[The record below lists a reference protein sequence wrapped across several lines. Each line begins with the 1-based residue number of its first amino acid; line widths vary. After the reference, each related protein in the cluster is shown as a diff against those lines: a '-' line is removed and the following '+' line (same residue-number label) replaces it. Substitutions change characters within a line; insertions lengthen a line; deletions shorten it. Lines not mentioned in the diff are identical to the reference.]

1 MKYLSLLAFVFIQSA
16 LAAPGEQGPITDL
29 LFPVINFSIIFTLI
43 FVLLRKPIK
52 SAFEKNADD
61 VTALYKHAEEKDKEA
76 QLRLAQFELK
86 MKSLDTETQK
96 LLAQAKNDAEKI
108 SSTVESETLQQ
119 LSKMTDEAKMKAE
132 YEKNMMIKDLNE
144 SLLDQVLLKT
154 KTAIKSDKS
163 LQSKATNNLAGRV
176 Q

>member
-1 MKYLSLLAFVFIQSA
+1 MKYISLLAVVFSQSVF
-16 LAAPGEQGPITDL
+16 AAPGAQGPITDL
-29 LFPVINFSIIFTLI
+29 LFPVINFSVIFILL

-52 SAFEKNADD
+52 AAFEKNADD

-76 QLRLAQFELK
+76 QLRLAQFEQK
-86 MKSLDTETQK
+86 MKSLDAETQK
-96 LLAQAKNDAEKI
+96 LLDQAKSDAEKI
-108 SSTVESETLQQ
+108 RATVESETFQQ
-119 LSKMTDEAKMKAE
+119 LAKMTDEAKQKAE
-132 YEKNMMIKDLNE
+132 YEKNMMIKELNE

-154 KTAIKSDKS
+154 KTAIKADQS